1 MTKSSRGQVVPH
13 PRPRGQR
20 RLGMGL
26 RAELKSVDVTSPIM
40 ARRAVVLVVLLV
52 CASLLPALADKGAK
66 KKSISDYSDVDVE
79 RIFQEWEVRDHL
91 RMRLVSGPT
100 STLLLGGGRKT

>member
-1 MTKSSRGQVVPH
+1 
-13 PRPRGQR
+13 
-20 RLGMGL
+20 MGL

-66 KKSISDYSDVDVE
+66 KKKSISDYSDVDVE

-91 RMRLVSGPT
+91 PRGSHLRTACGSVCDRDQNCKRSKGYFRQIKR
-100 STLLLGGGRKT
+100 S